1 MVIKRKIFFLLFFFN
16 FLFARKII
24 IGNETT
30 ETVIFEDKEYLL
42 LNDFV
47 KGLAVKGWFLDKKF
61 FLILNDSFTHEV
73 IIDLE
78 KPIIKINFE
87 EIKVPYPV
95 LKIGDNYF
103 ISLFTCEKILER
115 LAMVKEKFSFEKE
128 PIVPEITEI
137 KVQEKKDTTI
147 ITFYLNSDVYFS
159 TNSSSYLDY
168 EINLQAKSRVSK
180 LPILGNLKDYKIKK
194 EDGFSIQFYLK
205 KECDVRINKEKNV
218 ITLKFLPRLKTGIK
232 LIVLDP
238 GHGGKDPGA
247 IGKKG
252 TKEKDLNLAIAR
264 KLKKY
269 LEKMGLEVI
278 LTRNS
283 DIFLPLNERTKIA
296 NDNKA
301 DIFISIHCNS
311 APRKNFYANGF
322 EVYFLSEARTDWE
335 RAVAKAENEVIKYEV
350 QKSEISDDFLSFI
363 LADLAQQEFLKES
376 QDLAIAIQD
385 AVCEILNIENRGVK
399 QAGFYVLKDAF
410 MPAILIECGFLSNP
424 SEELLLRKDWYQ
436 EKLAKGIAEGIKRF
450 ISQKK

>member
-1 MVIKRKIFFLLFFFN
+1 MVIRRKFFFLIFFFN

-30 ETVIFEDKEYLL
+30 ETIIFEDKEYLL
-42 LNDFV
+42 LNDFI
-47 KGLAVKGWFLDKKF
+47 KGLNAKSWFLDGKV
-61 FLILNDSFTHEV
+61 FLILNDSFTHEI

-78 KPIIKINFE
+78 KPVIKINFE
-87 EIKVPYPV
+87 EIKIPYPV

-103 ISLFTCEKILER
+103 LSLFTCEKILKK
-115 LAMVKEKFSFEKE
+115 LMTTKEKFLFTEE
-128 PIVPEITEI
+128 VIVPEITEI
-137 KVQEKKDTTI
+137 KVREKKDTTI
-147 ITFYLNSDVYFS
+147 IAFYLDSDVYFS
-159 TNSSSYLDY
+159 TKSSSYLDY
-168 EINLQAKSRVSK
+168 EINFQAKSKVSK
-180 LPILGNLKDYKIKK
+180 LPILGYLKDYKIKK
-194 EDGFSIQFYLK
+194 EDGFNIKFYLK

-218 ITLKFLPRLKTGIK
+218 VTLKFLPRLKTGVK

-283 DIFLPLNERTKIA
+283 DIFLPLNERTKVA

-311 APRKNFYANGF
+311 APRRNSYANGF

-335 RAVAKAENEVIKYEV
+335 RAVAKAENEVIRYEA

-376 QDLAIAIQD
+376 QDLAVAVQD

-424 SEELLLRKDWYQ
+424 NEEVLLRKDWYQ

-450 ISQKK
+450 INKKE